1 MNNENFYEEIRAA
14 LVERLGCSVK
24 LTEVEKGN
32 GVVRKGFCVEN
43 GKVCPILYP
52 SKLTSVEDVVNEL
65 VKVYNERPEFEFN
78 GDSVK
83 FENIYLKVFSKE
95 LCKYDDC
102 AQFPF
107 LDLVFIPY
115 LFVGNREGEI
125 ASARVTRTMENSYS
139 FNLSSR
145 FTELVEN
152 TLRLF
157 PTVVKPLTEVLSEF
171 VEVPQEQE
179 AFPIFVITN
188 KFCVNGAAS
197 ALLGDNLKQLANRV
211 RGDLI
216 VIPSSIH
223 EVLCVSAKDADLNE
237 VNQMIREINQ
247 SCIAPEEVL
256 SGHAYYYS
264 LEKEKLRGWSIE

>member
-1 MNNENFYEEIRAA
+1 ME
-14 LVERLGCSVK
+14 
-24 LTEVEKGN
+24 LTEIEKGN
-32 GVVRKGFCVEN
+32 GVVRKGFRVGDGE
-43 GKVCPILYP
+43 VCPILYP
-52 SKLTSVEDVVNEL
+52 SKLTNVEDAVNEL
-65 VKVYNERPEFEFN
+65 VKVYRKRPEFVFSE
-78 GDSVK
+78 DSVK
-83 FENIYLKVFSKE
+83 LENIYLKVFSKE

-115 LFVGNREGEI
+115 LFVGNREGKI
-125 ASARVTRTMENSYS
+125 ASARVTRTMENAYS

-145 FTELVEN
+145 FAELAAS

-157 PTVVKPLTEVLSEF
+157 PAVVKPLTEVLSEL
-171 VEVPQEQE
+171 VEVPQEQD
-179 AFPIFVITN
+179 AFPIFVVTN

-211 RGDLI
+211 GGDLI

-223 EVLCVSAKDADLNE
+223 EILCVPAKDTDLKA
-237 VNQMIREINQ
+237 VNQMIAEINQ
-247 SCIAPEEVL
+247 SCVAPEEVL

-264 LEKEKLRGWSIE
+264 LEEEKLRGWSIK